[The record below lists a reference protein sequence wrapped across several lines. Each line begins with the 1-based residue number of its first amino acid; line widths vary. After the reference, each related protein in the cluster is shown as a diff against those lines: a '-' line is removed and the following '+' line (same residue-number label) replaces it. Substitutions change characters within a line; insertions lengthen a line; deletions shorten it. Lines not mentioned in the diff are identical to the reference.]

1 MQGYRRSAPN
11 EQGTVNTQIL
21 PPWILT
27 RWGDEALD
35 TRARVEWDVEPAKDR
50 LAEAN
55 SLEQTAKAGEAL
67 RKFLKKFGREL
78 DINQLTNQFGVA
90 MVPGDG
96 AADLPT
102 STAGDLDPADLETF
116 IDLLKSH
123 GLRPTNDTMTSIA
136 ESFGIDVETLP
147 GDTQTARLE
156 LAPTDVAK
164 VVRVDEARLSQGLA
178 PIGDE
183 RGNKT
188 ISELTEDAKAAA
200 TPSDD
205 ATASDSV
212 ASTIPAPAIDKEA
225 A

>member
-90 MVPGDG
+90 MVPGQYHRTDG
-96 AADLPT
+96 
-102 STAGDLDPADLETF
+102 
-116 IDLLKSH
+116 
-123 GLRPTNDTMTSIA
+123 
-136 ESFGIDVETLP
+136 
-147 GDTQTARLE
+147 
-156 LAPTDVAK
+156 
-164 VVRVDEARLSQGLA
+164 
-178 PIGDE
+178 
-183 RGNKT
+183 
-188 ISELTEDAKAAA
+188 
-200 TPSDD
+200 
-205 ATASDSV
+205 
-212 ASTIPAPAIDKEA
+212 PAIEYANGYKWWYIKGQLHRTDGPAIEWADGVMK
-225 A
+225 